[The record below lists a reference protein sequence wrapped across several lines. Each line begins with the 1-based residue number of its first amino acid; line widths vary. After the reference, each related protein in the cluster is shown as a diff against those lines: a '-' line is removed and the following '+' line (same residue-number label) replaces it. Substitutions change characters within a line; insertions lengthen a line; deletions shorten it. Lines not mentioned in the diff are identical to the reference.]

1 MINLSLNP
9 YDSVAREA
17 LRALL
22 DVYDS
27 HDKPVEEATEAKA
40 PEPADK
46 ISELATIFSMA
57 VNSLAADMVPE
68 PVAEVPETQPEQ
80 PEEPAGEQHEKV
92 TREPGEDVETAEQQ
106 FVSKSEFETAYR
118 AIYQKDP
125 SVGKWVKDKLA
136 AVRATRVSDLDDA
149 LRTTLY
155 RELRDRYDP
164 VPF

>member
-22 DVYDS
+22 DVYDR
-27 HDKPVEEATEAKA
+27 
-40 PEPADK
+40 ADNK
-46 ISELATIFSMA
+46 SAEKVA
-57 VNSLAADMVPE
+57 E
-68 PVAEVPETQPEQ
+68 PVADEPTVQVAEPVVTEAEPLKQEVEPEQ
-80 PEEPAGEQHEKV
+80 PETAGDQNEAV
-92 TREPGEDVETAEQQ
+92 TREPGDDVETAEQQ

-125 SVGKWVKDKLA
+125 AIGKWVKDKLT
-136 AVRATRVSDLDDA
+136 AVRAARVSDLDDEQ
-149 LRTTLY
+149 RTVLY
-155 RELRDRYDP
+155 RELCDRYDP

>member
-22 DVYDS
+22 DVYDRAE
-27 HDKPVEEATEAKA
+27 KKT
-40 PEPADK
+40 
-46 ISELATIFSMA
+46 
-57 VNSLAADMVPE
+57 E
-68 PVAEVPETQPEQ
+68 PVADEPTVQAAEPVITEDKPLGQQVEPEQ
-80 PEEPAGEQHEKV
+80 PETAGEQNEAV

-125 SVGKWVKDKLA
+125 AVGKWVKDKLA
-136 AVRATRVSDLDDA
+136 AIRATRVSDLDDTQ
-149 LRTTLY
+149 RTVLY
-155 RELRDRYDP
+155 RELCDRYDP

>member
-9 YDSVAREA
+9 YDSVARDA

-22 DVYDS
+22 DVYDRAE
-27 HDKPVEEATEAKA
+27 KK
-40 PEPADK
+40 
-46 ISELATIFSMA
+46 
-57 VNSLAADMVPE
+57 NE
-68 PVAEVPETQPEQ
+68 PVADEPTVKAAEPVVTEDKPLEQEVEPEQ
-80 PEEPAGEQHEKV
+80 PETAGDQNEV
-92 TREPGEDVETAEQQ
+92 VREPGEDVETAEQQ

-125 SVGKWVKDKLA
+125 AVGKWVKDKLA
-136 AVRATRVSDLDDA
+136 AIRATRVSDLDDTQ
-149 LRTTLY
+149 RTVLY